1 MAVRRKSNW
10 YIYLIAFCITLAMII
25 MAIFSFRDFLFP
37 KSQETGLSTD
47 GTLSDDFVPDH
58 SMDLSV
64 MTMISDG
71 SADMPSLFIA
81 VTYNAVDNRLLFIPV
96 TDGIALASSAERSR
110 TSMRRRAVRG
120 LPPQCPTRL
129 V

>member
-1 MAVRRKSNW
+1 
-10 YIYLIAFCITLAMII
+10 MII

-96 TDGIALASSAERSR
+96 TDGIALASSGR
-110 TSMRRRAVRG
+110 TLPNIYAAQGGQG
-120 LPPQCPTRL
+120 LPPQCPTHL
-129 V
+129 A

>member
-1 MAVRRKSNW
+1 MAFFLKKQSRKAESMAVRRKSNW

-71 SADMPSLFIA
+71 SDRKS
-81 VTYNAVDNRLLFIPV
+81 VV
-96 TDGIALASSAERSR
+96 
-110 TSMRRRAVRG
+110 
-120 LPPQCPTRL
+120 
-129 V
+129 

>member
-1 MAVRRKSNW
+1 
-10 YIYLIAFCITLAMII
+10 MII

-96 TDGIALASSAERSR
+96 TDGIAPVSYTHLTLP
-110 TSMRRRAVRG
+110 TSD
-120 LPPQCPTRL
+120 L

>member
-1 MAVRRKSNW
+1 
-10 YIYLIAFCITLAMII
+10 MII

-96 TDGIALASSAERSR
+96 TDGIALASSGR
-110 TSMRRRAVRG
+110 TLHGDYPRVAAQALVELISADVHRPDLRRAM
-120 LPPQCPTRL
+120 L
-129 V
+129 